1 MLCNYCGKEIDE
13 TAISRSSSVKYKKQG
28 FGYCSSTCARRIAA
42 KKGWTEERRQK
53 SAEVMRKLNREYHDQ
68 IVERMKN
75 NNPMSNP
82 AIREQVSRRLKEIGH
97 HPKIRCGNGCGLT
110 VPQQNLMLA
119 LAETLEVYAEYPVPT
134 RMGKGS
140 GYPTCYKVDIAVPSE
155 MIAIEVDG
163 NTHDSLDRQ
172 AQDKK
177 KTEFLSGLGWKVLR
191 FRNKQVMEHLPDCVK
206 MVMSTIS
213 K

>member
-1 MLCNYCGKEIDE
+1 MLCHYCHKEFSEKDIPMSKVYQYRR
-13 TAISRSSSVKYKKQG
+13 TGRW
-28 FGYCSSTCARRIAA
+28 YCSGDCAQNYRLQFVRSEEFR
-42 KKGWTEERRQK
+42 KKASE
-53 SAEVMRKLNREYHDQ
+53 SMRKVNREYHDQ

-82 AIREQVSRRLKEIGH
+82 AIREHVARRLKEIGH

-119 LAETLEVYAEYPVPT
+119 LAETLEVYAEYPIPT

-163 NTHDSLDRQ
+163 NSHDALDRQ